1 MTNPDD
7 RNLAALF
14 DALRHAESDDSAP
27 LHVESAVM
35 RAWDAAHAPAVSN
48 VSRNALTAFLPVR
61 VTAASWVASLAAAA
75 VLAISLTVV
84 GGRLR
89 SAAVVTPSHPGETSP
104 TVILVGE
111 PVRDGEQIRLVRMR
125 MPASALHALGVTS
138 TAALEDDVDIDVI
151 VGEDGVARALS
162 LNP

>member
-7 RNLAALF
+7 QNLSALF

-27 LHVESAVM
+27 PHVESAVM
-35 RAWDAAHAPAVSN
+35 QAWDASHAPAVS
-48 VSRNALTAFLPVR
+48 SVR

-75 VLAISLTVV
+75 VLAIGLTVV

-89 SAAVVTPSHPGETSP
+89 SAAVVTPSLVAEAP

-125 MPASALHALGVTS
+125 MPASALHTLGVTS
-138 TAALEDDVDIDVI
+138 TAALQGDVDIDVI

>member
-1 MTNPDD
+1 MTNPEHQ
-7 RNLAALF
+7 NLAVLF
-14 DALRHAESDDSAP
+14 DALRDAQADDSAP
-27 LHVESAVM
+27 PHVESAVM
-35 RAWDAAHAPAVSN
+35 KAWDASRAPAVS
-48 VSRNALTAFLPVR
+48 TAR
-61 VTAASWVASLAAAA
+61 MTAASWVASLAAAA
-75 VLAISLTVV
+75 VLAISLTAV

-89 SAAVVTPSHPGETSP
+89 SAAIVMPSHSGETSP
-104 TVILVGE
+104 TVILLGE

-125 MPASALHALGVTS
+125 MPASALHTLGVTS

>member
-7 RNLAALF
+7 QNLATLF
-14 DALRHAESDDSAP
+14 DALRCAESDSSAP
-27 LHVESAVM
+27 PRVEAAVM
-35 RAWDAAHAPAVSN
+35 KAWDASHLPPVVS
-48 VSRNALTAFLPVR
+48 SVR
-61 VTAASWVASLAAAA
+61 LSAASRMASLAAAA
-75 VLAISLTVV
+75 VLVVGLTVV
-84 GGRLR
+84 GQRLR
-89 SAAVVTPSHPGETSP
+89 SVVAPSLAAEAP

-111 PVRDGEQIRLVRMR
+111 PVLAGEQVRRVRMR

-138 TAALEDDVDIDVI
+138 TTAVEDDVDVDVI

>member
-7 RNLAALF
+7 QNLSALL
-14 DALRHAESDDSAP
+14 DALRSAESDDSAP
-27 LHVESAVM
+27 PRVEAALM
-35 RAWDAAHAPAVSN
+35 KAWDVSHAPAVTN
-48 VSRNALTAFLPVR
+48 IRI
-61 VTAASWVASLAAAA
+61 TAASWVASLAAAA

-89 SAAVVTPSHPGETSP
+89 SAAVVAPSLVAEAP

-125 MPASALHALGVTS
+125 MPASALHALGVTY
-138 TAALEDDVDIDVI
+138 TAALEDDVDVDVI

>member
-1 MTNPDD
+1 MSNSDD
-7 RNLAALF
+7 QDLPAVF
-14 DALRHAESDDSAP
+14 DALRRADAHDVAP
-27 LHVESAVM
+27 PRVEAAVM
-35 RAWDAAHAPAVSN
+35 RAWDASHAPTLNNDRVS
-48 VSRNALTAFLPVR
+48 
-61 VTAASWVASLAAAA
+61 AASWIASLAAVA
-75 VLAISLTVV
+75 VLAISLTFV
-84 GGRLR
+84 GGHLRL
-89 SAAVVTPSHPGETSP
+89 SVMEAPSQAVGMSP

-138 TAALEDDVDIDVI
+138 TVALEDDVDIDVI

>member
-7 RNLAALF
+7 QNLAALF

-27 LHVESAVM
+27 PHVESAVM
-35 RAWDAAHAPAVSN
+35 KAWDASHAPAV
-48 VSRNALTAFLPVR
+48 RNVR
-61 VTAASWVASLAAAA
+61 VSAASWVASLAAAA

-89 SAAVVTPSHPGETSP
+89 SAAIVTPSQAGEASP

-111 PVRDGEQIRLVRMR
+111 PVRDGEQVRLVRMR

>member
-7 RNLAALF
+7 QNLSALF
-14 DALRHAESDDSAP
+14 DALRHADRHDAAP
-27 LHVESAVM
+27 PHVESAVM
-35 RAWDAAHAPAVSN
+35 RAGDAAHAPAVSN
-48 VSRNALTAFLPVR
+48 VR
-61 VTAASWVASLAAAA
+61 VTAASWAASLAAAA
-75 VLAISLTVV
+75 VLAICLTAV

-89 SAAVVTPSHPGETSP
+89 FAAVVTPSHPGETSP

-111 PVRDGEQIRLVRMR
+111 PVRDGEQVRLVRMR

-138 TAALEDDVDIDVI
+138 TAALGDDVDIDVI

>member
-7 RNLAALF
+7 QNLSALL
-14 DALRHAESDDSAP
+14 DALRRAQSDDSAP
-27 LHVESAVM
+27 SHVESAVM
-35 RAWDAAHAPAVSN
+35 QAWDASHAPAVS
-48 VSRNALTAFLPVR
+48 TVR

-89 SAAVVTPSHPGETSP
+89 SAAIVTPPPAGETSP
-104 TVILVGE
+104 TVVLLGE

-125 MPASALHALGVTS
+125 MPASALHTLGVTS

>member
-1 MTNPDD
+1 MTNPDQ
-7 RNLAALF
+7 NLSALF

-27 LHVESAVM
+27 PHVESAVM
-35 RAWDAAHAPAVSN
+35 KAWDASHAPAVS
-48 VSRNALTAFLPVR
+48 SVR

-75 VLAISLTVV
+75 VLAIGLTVV

-89 SAAVVTPSHPGETSP
+89 SAAVVTPSLVAEAP

-125 MPASALHALGVTS
+125 MPAAALHTLGITSPGALAEV
-138 TAALEDDVDIDVI
+138 DVDVI
-151 VGEDGVARALS
+151 VGEDGVARAVR

>member
-1 MTNPDD
+1 MNYSDEQ
-7 RNLAALF
+7 NLSTLF
-14 DALRHAESDDSAP
+14 DALRRADAHDSTP
-27 LHVESAVM
+27 PRVESAVM
-35 RAWDAAHAPAVSN
+35 RAWDASHLPAVN
-48 VSRNALTAFLPVR
+48 DVHVS
-61 VTAASWVASLAAAA
+61 AASWVASLAAAA
-75 VLAISLTVV
+75 VLVISLTVV

-89 SAAVVTPSHPGETSP
+89 SSATVSPSQAAEISP

-138 TAALEDDVDIDVI
+138 TGALEDDIDIDVI

>member
-1 MTNPDD
+1 
-7 RNLAALF
+7 
-14 DALRHAESDDSAP
+14 
-27 LHVESAVM
+27 
-35 RAWDAAHAPAVSN
+35 
-48 VSRNALTAFLPVR
+48 
-61 VTAASWVASLAAAA
+61 VTAASWVASVAAAA
-75 VLAISLTVV
+75 VLAISLTAV

-89 SAAVVTPSHPGETSP
+89 SAAIVTPSHPGETSP

-138 TAALEDDVDIDVI
+138 TAALGDDVDIDVI

>member
-7 RNLAALF
+7 QNLAALF
-14 DALRHAESDDSAP
+14 DALRQAESDDLAP
-27 LHVESAVM
+27 PHVESAVM
-35 RAWDAAHAPAVSN
+35 KAWDASHAPAVSN
-48 VSRNALTAFLPVR
+48 AR
-61 VTAASWVASLAAAA
+61 VTAPSWVASLAAAA

-89 SAAVVTPSHPGETSP
+89 SAAVAPSLATAP

>member
-7 RNLAALF
+7 QNVSALLE
-14 DALRHAESDDSAP
+14 ALRHADAHDSAP
-27 LHVESAVM
+27 PRVESAVM
-35 RAWDAAHAPAVSN
+35 RAWDASHEPAVRS
-48 VSRNALTAFLPVR
+48 VR
-61 VTAASWVASLAAAA
+61 VSTASWAASLAAAA
-75 VLAISLTVV
+75 VLAIALTAV

-89 SAAVVTPSHPGETSP
+89 SGTIVTPSLAEATSP

-138 TAALEDDVDIDVI
+138 TVALGDDVDIDVI

>member
-1 MTNPDD
+1 MSNSDD
-7 RNLAALF
+7 QNLSALF
-14 DALRHAESDDSAP
+14 DTLRRADADDSAP
-27 LHVESAVM
+27 PHVESAVM
-35 RAWDAAHAPAVSN
+35 RAWDASHAPAVN
-48 VSRNALTAFLPVR
+48 TVHVS
-61 VTAASWVASLAAAA
+61 AASWVASLAAAA
-75 VLAISLTVV
+75 VLAISLTAI

-89 SAAVVTPSHPGETSP
+89 SSVTVTPSQAAGTSP

-138 TAALEDDVDIDVI
+138 TVALGDDVDIDVI

>member
-1 MTNPDD
+1 MSSSDD
-7 RNLAALF
+7 QNLSALF
-14 DALRHAESDDSAP
+14 DALRRADAHGSAP
-27 LHVESAVM
+27 PRVESAVM
-35 RAWDAAHAPAVSN
+35 RAWDASHAPVVSD

-61 VTAASWVASLAAAA
+61 VSAASWVASLAAAA
-75 VLAISLTVV
+75 VLVISLTVV

-89 SAAVVTPSHPGETSP
+89 SSAIVTPSLAVETSP
-104 TVILVGE
+104 TVILMGE

-138 TAALEDDVDIDVI
+138 TVALEDDVDIDVI